1 MFVKFLTICTVR
13 KIFNRAR
20 YVHVQDK
27 KLTQT
32 WPLFFVFSNSSRYI
46 LTLPA
51 SSLRKERGLCRG
63 GRHWKMQV
71 YSTIYWEPIHGR
83 LRSGMYREPRLR
95 QSSCVF
101 QSAL

>member
-1 MFVKFLTICTVR
+1 MFVKFLTIYTIR
-13 KIFNRAR
+13 KILNRTR
-20 YVHVQDK
+20 YVHVKDK
-27 KLTQT
+27 TLIQT
-32 WPLFFVFSNSSRYI
+32 WLLFFVFSNSIRYI
-46 LTLPA
+46 LTLSA

-63 GRHWKMQV
+63 GWHWKMQV
-71 YSTIYWEPIHGR
+71 CSTIYWKPIHGR